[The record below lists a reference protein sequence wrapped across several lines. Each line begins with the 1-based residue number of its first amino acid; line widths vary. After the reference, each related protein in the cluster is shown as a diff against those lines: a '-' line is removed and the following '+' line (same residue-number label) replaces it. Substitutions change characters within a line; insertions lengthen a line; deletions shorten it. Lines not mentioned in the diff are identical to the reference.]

1 MQPDT
6 PQQNPVVPPVE
17 PTPTP
22 EPVATPAPAAQQ
34 APELAI
40 RQTPAVTLS
49 IGDAAISDIVGAG
62 GVKATPQN
70 TTTPEVVQWSA
81 QEYISTDKTPIW
93 YALLGVFV
101 VGGILLDYFFLRTF
115 FTVSML
121 VVVIA
126 VVLVVMH
133 VRPARMIN
141 YTLDSEGLRVDEQLY
156 PLSDYKAFGVI
167 HDGKENSVHLIP
179 IKRFKPSLQVYFPVE
194 SGERIVDSL
203 ASRLPMEEL
212 HLDFVD
218 QIVKIFRL

>member
-6 PQQNPVVPPVE
+6 PQQNPVVPPAE
-17 PTPTP
+17 PIPATDPTVAP
-22 EPVATPAPAAQQ
+22 ISVSEEPA
-34 APELAI
+34 
-40 RQTPAVTLS
+40 RQTPSVTLS
-49 IGDAAISDIVGAG
+49 IGDTAISDVVGAG
-62 GVKATPQN
+62 GVQATPLN
-70 TTTPEVVQWSA
+70 AATPEVVQWSA
-81 QEYISTDKTPIW
+81 QEYISTDKTPVW

-101 VGGILLDYFFLRTF
+101 VGGILLDYFILHTF

-126 VVLVVMH
+126 IVLIVMH

-141 YTLDSEGLRVDEQLY
+141 YTLDQEGLRVDEQLY